1 MVCISNGSL
10 LGEDQDPFATGDAV
24 RICGFTKFGGQAY
37 LRLKCEDEVRGMK
50 QAAGRQFC

>member
-1 MVCISNGSL
+1 MVCISNESL
-10 LGEDQDPFATGDAV
+10 LGEDPFATGDAV
-24 RICGFTKFGGQAY
+24 RICGFTKSGGQAY